1 MSILN
6 MLLGGAGGG
15 DSVIT
20 EYETGV
26 YAPTYASEQNPVIPF
41 VNVHTEAPAIIL
53 LADDTGLTPRTS
65 MQVVW
70 FFADWTK
77 IFGGA
82 MIGTANGYGEIRDIS
97 NTRNYSETMLN
108 SSSAL
113 QSYVTATEF
122 KPKRSG
128 TVYYD
133 NARTYKWIALW
144 MPSE

>member
-26 YAPTYASEQNPVIPF
+26 YAPTHAAEQDPIIPF

-65 MQVVW
+65 MQAVW
-70 FFADWTK
+70 FFADFAK
-77 IFGGA
+77 IFGGG
-82 MIGTANGYGEIRDIS
+82 MLGTADGYGEIRNIS
-97 NTRNYSETMLN
+97 NTQNYAEVLFGTSTA
-108 SSSAL
+108 S
-113 QSYVTATEF
+113 QTYVTATEF

-133 NARTYKWIALW
+133 NTKTYKWIALW

>member
-6 MLLGGAGGG
+6 MLLGGAGSG
-15 DSVIT
+15 DVIT

-26 YAPTYASEQNPVIPF
+26 YAPTHASEQNPVIPF
-41 VNVHTEAPAIIL
+41 VNVHTEAPAVIL
-53 LADDTGLTPRTS
+53 LADDTGLAPRTS

-70 FFADWTK
+70 FFADFAK
-77 IFGGA
+77 IFGGG
-82 MIGTANGYGEIRDIS
+82 MLGTADGYGEIRNIS
-97 NTRNYSETMLN
+97 YTQNYAEVFFGTSTA
-108 SSSAL
+108 S
-113 QSYVTATEF
+113 QTYVTATEF
-122 KPKRSG
+122 MPKRSG